1 MDYAFWCLI
10 GFIFGFMFCVCAVTA
25 RESQA
30 AKSGVAKIDGKLYR
44 LTKVD

>member
-1 MDYAFWCLI
+1 MYYAFWCLFW
-10 GFIFGFMFCVCAVTA
+10 FIFGFVFCVCAVAA

-30 AKSGVAKIDGKLYR
+30 AKSGVAKIDGRLYR